1 MEEFVQILYI
11 VSSALL
17 IPVIVCLLLF
27 SAWALME
34 IGGIISEY
42 IDRKKHS
49 KRWKNT
55 YSKIMHDSKIVQSQF
70 FGNMDFPG
78 FLGKFSLLGARVSGQ
93 NSLIAKLS
101 SDMEIE
107 IAAVLSK
114 MSLGIRLGPMF
125 GLMGTLIPLGP
136 ALIGLSTGDI
146 QEMAQNLV
154 VAFSTTVLGLA
165 IGAVF
170 YIISQI
176 RRKWYSAD
184 MNNIEFITDLIIE
197 NEEEK
202 VGSHNDAKFETLS
215 QKAI

>member
-1 MEEFVQILYI
+1 
-11 VSSALL
+11 
-17 IPVIVCLLLF
+17 
-27 SAWALME
+27 
-34 IGGIISEY
+34 
-42 IDRKKHS
+42 
-49 KRWKNT
+49 
-55 YSKIMHDSKIVQSQF
+55 MHDSKIVQSQF
-70 FGNMDFPG
+70 FGNKDFPG
-78 FLGKFSLLGARVSGQ
+78 FLGKFSLLGARVSGH

-184 MNNIEFITDLIIE
+184 MNNIEFITDLMIE

-202 VGSHNDAKFETLS
+202 VGSQNDAKFETLS